1 MTLTATWL
9 LTIAVHGGVLLLV
22 AWGIDRVVRLRCAW
36 RELMWRTALFGCVLS
51 ATLQVAAVTWP
62 LGARLAGADS
72 ALSSLHN
79 AEPVQQM
86 IYGGAAPLAESRPLV
101 SSSSTSNPSAPARI
115 ATAAAAPSRMF
126 WLPSS
131 AVLLAGIVGIW
142 MLGALFALSRF
153 VLSLAHLRRRLAAA
167 TTLVDDAC
175 AADLSMLAQQ
185 AGIAQPRLLTLAAI
199 PSPIAAWS
207 GRIVLPTW
215 AIQTLDQSQL
225 QAMLAHELAHIA
237 RSDPAWKLLTAF
249 WRALFWFVP
258 MTNIAQRRLEEI
270 AELSCDAFAAE
281 HTGSGQRLAEC
292 LAVCAEHHV
301 SGRHAFAL
309 APAMAARQSSLL
321 HRIERLLEGVSM
333 ETTTSGAR
341 AHLVAL
347 VVVLASAAALPA
359 IGFDTGTAHAA
370 QTSQP
375 AQAAKQ
381 SSVVVADD
389 ADHTS
394 ISIHDDANVEG
405 SLNGHDMMSVSHS
418 DGTHK
423 FKANVDG
430 KIDFNDEETDVSR
443 LSSGGTARFDETQD
457 GVTERVE
464 LAERGG
470 KIERRYF
477 VNGTEQPFD
486 DKARVMMATA
496 VKEMM
501 RSGIGAEARAKRL
514 YAKGGAKLVLDE
526 IDQIHSDYSRGI
538 YLKLLAGMAKLTPDE
553 LDHSLKIAGAMKSD
567 YERRQAL
574 SALFDRQALD
584 PARQITFLQQAMHF
598 DSDYERAELLVGVVP
613 RLADSDAVR
622 QAWLQAALGVH
633 SDYERRRT
641 LEAMLTHG
649 GLNDA
654 QLGSVI
660 EASGSMSSDYEH
672 RELLVTAAR
681 RAHDID
687 ALAPAYTRSAQ
698 GLHSDYE
705 HREALLAL
713 IYAGK
718 LGPKS
723 VGAVLDSAAQI
734 KSSYECREV
743 LVALARVMP
752 SDASLVERYRDVAK
766 RLSDSDRGEAER
778 ALVL

>member
-1 MTLTATWL
+1 
-9 LTIAVHGGVLLLV
+9 
-22 AWGIDRVVRLRCAW
+22 
-36 RELMWRTALFGCVLS
+36 
-51 ATLQVAAVTWP
+51 
-62 LGARLAGADS
+62 
-72 ALSSLHN
+72 
-79 AEPVQQM
+79 
-86 IYGGAAPLAESRPLV
+86 
-101 SSSSTSNPSAPARI
+101 
-115 ATAAAAPSRMF
+115 
-126 WLPSS
+126 
-131 AVLLAGIVGIW
+131 
-142 MLGALFALSRF
+142 
-153 VLSLAHLRRRLAAA
+153 
-167 TTLVDDAC
+167 
-175 AADLSMLAQQ
+175 
-185 AGIAQPRLLTLAAI
+185 
-199 PSPIAAWS
+199 
-207 GRIVLPTW
+207 
-215 AIQTLDQSQL
+215 
-225 QAMLAHELAHIA
+225 
-237 RSDPAWKLLTAF
+237 
-249 WRALFWFVP
+249 
-258 MTNIAQRRLEEI
+258 
-270 AELSCDAFAAE
+270 
-281 HTGSGQRLAEC
+281 
-292 LAVCAEHHV
+292 
-301 SGRHAFAL
+301 
-309 APAMAARQSSLL
+309 
-321 HRIERLLEGVSM
+321 M

-341 AHLVAL
+341 AHVVAL
-347 VVVLASAAALPA
+347 IVVLASAAALPA

-370 QTSQP
+370 QKSEP
-375 AQAAKQ
+375 AQPAKQ
-381 SSVVVADD
+381 SSVIVADD
-389 ADHTS
+389 ADDHTS
-394 ISIHDDANVEG
+394 ISIHDDANIEG
-405 SLNGHDMMSVSHS
+405 SLNGHQMMSVSHS

-423 FKANVDG
+423 FKANVEG
-430 KIDFNDEETDVSR
+430 KIEFNDEETDVSR

-457 GVTERVE
+457 GVTQRIE

-486 DKARVMMATA
+486 DKARASMATA
-496 VKEMM
+496 VKELM
-501 RSGIGAEARAKRL
+501 RSGIGAEARAQRL

-526 IDQIHSDYSRGI
+526 IDQIHSDYARSI
-538 YLKLLAGMAKLTPDE
+538 YLKALAAMAKLAPDE
-553 LDHSLKIAGAMKSD
+553 LDRALKIAGAMKPD

-613 RLADSDAVR
+613 RLANSDEVR

-641 LEAMLTHG
+641 LEAMLTRG

-687 ALAPAYTRSAQ
+687 ALAPAYARSAQ

-723 VGAVLDSAAQI
+723 AGAVLDSAAQI

-752 SDASLVERYRDVAK
+752 TDAGLVERYRDVAK